1 MNFRRFTLIELL
13 VVIAIIAIL
22 ASMLLPALNKARA
35 SSISAKCKSNLKQHG
50 TILALYCA
58 DQGQW
63 APVSPGTG
71 GNSFKWHTQT
81 VPYFS
86 KRQDV
91 VNRGASEVFWCDL
104 DIQPEWLNGTKS
116 RIQLFDEGK
125 ISYGINRKLVDPPQ
139 KLSRIADAPR
149 VMYVAEAA
157 TSVLTSSI
165 RGHYWAH
172 YVPNSANPQVFP
184 RHGGSCNAVFLDGHV
199 ESVRSSNGLY
209 SGLYAEGAFSS
220 SGKKNNRWEVFN
232 RPEDI

>member
-1 MNFRRFTLIELL
+1 MNLRRFTLIELL

-35 SSISAKCKSNLKQHG
+35 SSIGTKCKSNLKQHG
-50 TILALYCA
+50 TVLALYGA

-81 VPYFS
+81 IPYFS

-91 VNRGASEVFWCDL
+91 VKLGASEVFWCAL

-125 ISYGINRKLVDPPQ
+125 VSYGINRKLVDPPQ
-139 KLSRIADAPR
+139 KLSRIADASR
-149 VMYVAEAA
+149 VLYVADAA
-157 TSVLTSSI
+157 TGVLTSTV
-165 RGHYWAH
+165 RGYYWAH
-172 YVPNSANPQVFP
+172 YVADSANPQVYP
-184 RHGGSCNAVFLDGHV
+184 RHSGACNAVFLDGHA
-199 ESVRSSNGLY
+199 ESVRSTNGLFSGLY
-209 SGLYAEGAFSS
+209 SEGAFFR
-220 SGKKNNRWEVFN
+220 SGGKHNRWEVFN
-232 RPEDI
+232 RPETI